1 MAVLIHSRGKEGTP
15 DLCEEAV
22 CWSMGPLTVKL
33 WADEE
38 RTSLLCE
45 FSMGEVTRLEFPETK
60 LKKWQPPKP
69 KELGKDL
76 INDESS

>member
-1 MAVLIHSRGKEGTP
+1 MAVLIWRSGKEGTP
-15 DLCEEAV
+15 DILEEAV

-45 FSMGEVTRLEFPETK
+45 FRLGEVVRLEYPETAI
-60 LKKWQPPKP
+60 KKYIYPK
-69 KELGKDL
+69 KEKD
-76 INDESS
+76 DERPS